1 MKKLFF
7 PSFFFLLILAG
18 LASTNVLAEGP
29 TPKPLSPPPA
39 TTLPN
44 PLNTTGT
51 IFDLVKKVIDWLI
64 KFLAPTVAT
73 VMVIY
78 GAFQMILAKGDPK
91 MYEVGKKTI
100 LYTILGYAI
109 LLLGSVLTD
118 IVSDFLSV

>member
-1 MKKLFF
+1 M
-7 PSFFFLLILAG
+7 FLLILAG
-18 LASTNVLAEGP
+18 LTATNALAQI
-29 TPKPLSPPPA
+29 PKPEPLPQPPA

-51 IFDLVKKVIDWLI
+51 VFDLVKKVVNWLVE
-64 KFLAPTVAT
+64 FLAPMVAT